1 MPDPAPRTVDDE
13 LTLAVER
20 DAALL
25 ERLGTVLSIVD
36 RLIDRVAE
44 LERDL
49 SDERV
54 ARERLELRINAQW
67 LRDRGYTLASAGEL
81 VDAAGSD
88 DALGSRNVVPLI
100 REYAADT
107 DELPTTDAPT
117 PHDGRHAG

>member
-1 MPDPAPRTVDDE
+1 MHDPAPRTVDDE

-20 DAALL
+20 DTALL

-49 SDERV
+49 SDERL
-54 ARERLELRINAQW
+54 ARERLELRVNAEW
-67 LRDRGYTLASAGEL
+67 LRDRGYTIASAREL
-81 VDAAGSD
+81 GADDGSD

-117 PHDGRHAG
+117 PDGDPGA